1 MSEMNCAGPAY
12 QKALSPRAD
21 SHWSNDRRSNEALH
35 LVLSCCSCIEMSTA
49 VPPRLSVER

>member
-1 MSEMNCAGPAY
+1 VSEMNCAGPAY